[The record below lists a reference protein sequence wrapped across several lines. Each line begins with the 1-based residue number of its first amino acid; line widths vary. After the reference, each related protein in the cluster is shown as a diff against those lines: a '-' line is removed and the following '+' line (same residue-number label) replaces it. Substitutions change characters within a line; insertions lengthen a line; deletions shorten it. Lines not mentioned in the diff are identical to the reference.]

1 MWVQMLVHR
10 LLSYQVISINTEGL
24 VAEEKKVI
32 NMVNVLSKIA
42 VRLPALNSKASGI
55 AVAAVAA
62 GIIVLWKKK
71 LNELSDKRYENIL
84 VQTNHAIHSFFA
96 RFFARTFAPS

>member
-1 MWVQMLVHR
+1 
-10 LLSYQVISINTEGL
+10 
-24 VAEEKKVI
+24 
-32 NMVNVLSKIA
+32 MVNVLSKIA

-71 LNELSDKRYENIL
+71 LDKLSSKRLDYRIVRTIQSCEPWL
-84 VQTNHAIHSFFA
+84 VRH
-96 RFFARTFAPS
+96 